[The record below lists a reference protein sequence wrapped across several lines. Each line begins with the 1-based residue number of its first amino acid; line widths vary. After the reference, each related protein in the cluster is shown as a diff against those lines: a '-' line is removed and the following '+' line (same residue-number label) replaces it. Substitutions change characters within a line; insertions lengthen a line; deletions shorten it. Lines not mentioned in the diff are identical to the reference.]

1 MYDII
6 VLSLPLIRHHFFPE
20 YSFNEMSKNDK
31 SLENLKSDQAIPFKL
46 LPIKLLLCRLVL
58 EIYGRFLLA
67 KFNILII
74 DENCLENGMINHL
87 PSVIPL

>member
-1 MYDII
+1 
-6 VLSLPLIRHHFFPE
+6 
-20 YSFNEMSKNDK
+20 MSKNDK
-31 SLENLKSDQAIPFKL
+31 SLESLKSDQAIPFKL

-67 KFNILII
+67 KFNNLII
-74 DENCLENGMINHL
+74 DENCFSENGMINLL